1 MTRNEPLG
9 LVWDMDGVIVDTGIY
24 HRDAWIEAFGKRGI
38 EFTQEDFEATFGI
51 RNDDV
56 IRRMLGKKTPAD
68 RVLEIS
74 REKEAD
80 YRRRVAES
88 ISALPG
94 VVALMAD
101 LEDAGF
107 RQALA
112 TSAPLLNVRQIM
124 DGLQLYRY
132 FDCIVTEADVSE
144 GKPSP
149 ESFLLAARSLD
160 IPPAN
165 CVVIEDAIAG
175 VSAARRAGM
184 RCIAVTTSRPR
195 SSLGQADIIVDS
207 LEEVSVERIRK
218 LLGISDEPPLEG
230 EEQQY
235 G

>member
-1 MTRNEPLG
+1 MSEASNLA
-9 LVWDMDGVIVDTGIY
+9 VIWDMDGVIVDTGVY

-38 EFTQEDFEATFGI
+38 DFTTEDFVATFGT

-56 IRRMLGKKTPAD
+56 IRRMLGKKTPGE
-68 RVLEIS
+68 RIWEIS
-74 REKEAD
+74 QEKEAD

-88 ISALPG
+88 ITALPG

-101 LEDAGF
+101 LENARF

-112 TSAPLLNVRQIM
+112 TSAPLLNVRQIL

-132 FDCIVTEADVSE
+132 FDCIVTEADVAK

-149 ESFLLAARSLD
+149 ESFLLAAKTLD
-160 IPPAN
+160 VPAAN
-165 CVVIEDAIAG
+165 CIVIEDAVAG

-184 RCIAVTTSRPR
+184 RCVAVTTSHPR
-195 SSLGQADIIVDS
+195 RSLGQADLIVDS
-207 LEEVSVERIRK
+207 LEELSAGKMRL
-218 LLGISDEPPLEG
+218 LLGVAG
-230 EEQQY
+230 